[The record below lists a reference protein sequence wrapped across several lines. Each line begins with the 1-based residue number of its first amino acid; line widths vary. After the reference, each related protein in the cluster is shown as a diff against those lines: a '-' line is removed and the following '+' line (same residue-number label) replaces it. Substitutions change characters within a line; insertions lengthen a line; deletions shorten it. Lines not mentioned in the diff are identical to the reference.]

1 MERMRADNTGPV
13 WFKAGDA
20 INSPCLYEVADLDRW
35 VMEQKGKVVSRE
47 RLMERMSSICETV
60 RLLGTYTK

>member
-1 MERMRADNTGPV
+1 MLNEPARETHDRSGRTVLARSQRQMERMRADNTGPV

-35 VMEQKGKVVSRE
+35 VMEQKGKA
-47 RLMERMSSICETV
+47 
-60 RLLGTYTK
+60 